1 MTKDEIKDSI
11 IQKQD
16 ELILRK
22 CKHKPNCYI
31 MQDWSEA
38 LDALNNTEIA
48 FRTEDWHIA
57 VADVYEKMQTCTC
70 GLNKLTEDIA
80 SFKSRLAEA
89 EEEKPKLSMD
99 EMAKR
104 IAVLYKESN
113 PHDRAVIAKI
123 CDESLDRSGRLL
135 GDIRSLAAPLKV

>member
-1 MTKDEIKDSI
+1 MTNREQIMQGI

-80 SFKSRLAEA
+80 SLKSHLAEA
-89 EEEKPKLSMD
+89 KEEKKLTDADIEAWADMVQPARGGYKSD
-99 EMAKR
+99 YIFSAKAMR
-104 IAVLYKESN
+104 
-113 PHDRAVIAKI
+113 DGKI
-123 CDESLDRSGRLL
+123 KPR
-135 GDIRSLAAPLKV
+135 